1 VFDAAGVSGAVLY
14 AAHHITVLATL
25 FLVSSLITRRTGTTA
40 LDRTGGL
47 LRTSP
52 VLAVLY
58 AIPALTLAGVPP
70 TAGFVAK
77 LALLQ
82 AGAPAGPGAVAVA
95 GVVVLASLLTLY
107 ALARVWVRVFWGEAV
122 TPIED
127 DDPDDEVV
135 VGTAR
140 TPLPMY
146 LATGALVAVSV
157 AIAVFAGPLSALTAE
172 AGADLIDRSAY
183 RAAVL
188 SP

>member
-1 VFDAAGVSGAVLY
+1 
-14 AAHHITVLATL
+14 
-25 FLVSSLITRRTGTTA
+25 
-40 LDRTGGL
+40 
-47 LRTSP
+47 
-52 VLAVLY
+52 
-58 AIPALTLAGVPP
+58 
-70 TAGFVAK
+70 
-77 LALLQ
+77 
-82 AGAPAGPGAVAVA
+82 
-95 GVVVLASLLTLY
+95 
-107 ALARVWVRVFWGEAV
+107 VFWGEAV

-157 AIAVFAGPLSALTAE
+157 AIAVFAGPLSALTGD